1 MVLND
6 SAYEALHGIVVQQEP
21 AGSILPYQLLLLS
34 TCLNS
39 KSFKFCLNSS
49 PHYHVCT
56 LIFQL
61 TMLETP
67 PLRGINYEYKDNEI
81 WAKLEAFAGFR
92 AHGYPD
98 RELTCAPRHQP
109 KPSIGFFL
117 KQFSTHHRAIC
128 ISALVKTNVQS
139 EPISDSEPC
148 SHLTVHVVIFHMD
161 TCPGKRIGSKYKFRH
176 YIHYK
181 YNTSTSPK

>member
-39 KSFKFCLNSS
+39 KVKFYLNSR
-49 PHYHVCT
+49 PHYLICIS
-56 LIFQL
+56 IFQL

-67 PLRGINYEYKDNEI
+67 PLRGINYEHKNNEI

-92 AHGYPD
+92 AHGYPN

-109 KPSIGFFL
+109 KPSTGPLL
-117 KQFSTHHRAIC
+117 KQFPTHHWAIC
-128 ISALVKTNVQS
+128 ISTLVKINVQS
-139 EPISDSEPC
+139 EPTSDSEPS

-161 TCPGKRIGSKYKFRH
+161 ACPEKRIGSK
-176 YIHYK
+176 
-181 YNTSTSPK
+181 